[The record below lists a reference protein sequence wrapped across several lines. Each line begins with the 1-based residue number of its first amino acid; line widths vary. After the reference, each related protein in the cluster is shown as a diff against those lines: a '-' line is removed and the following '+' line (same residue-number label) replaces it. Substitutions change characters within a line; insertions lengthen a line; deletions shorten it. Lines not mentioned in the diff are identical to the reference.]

1 MMMVIVV
8 MRMKTMTNGAVG
20 DAYDD
25 DDLMLIVTMTMV
37 VVMNMIE
44 LLIKAYQLR
53 LLGTQRL

>member
-1 MMMVIVV
+1 M
-8 MRMKTMTNGAVG
+8 TMTNGAVG